1 MESHANADD
10 DGKRI
15 TSVWDA
21 IYKIRNPGTR
31 WAALWTLVIG
41 CLLAGFSIV
50 GTTVF
55 TQVISGALSNMQQ
68 RMTFPARVAEID
80 RLRFDVQRAPCSQV
94 QNVLMQVIA
103 VNQQISAEQRRLQT
117 PWLKYDVTKKWN
129 DVLPIE
135 LPCKN

>member
-1 MESHANADD
+1 MTSESFDD

-31 WAALWTLVIG
+31 WAALKTLVIG

-55 TQVISGALSNMQQ
+55 TQSSTGLISNFQQ
-68 RMTFPARVAEID
+68 RMTFPARVAEIE
-80 RLRFDVQRAPCSQV
+80 RLRLDVQKAPCTQV
-94 QNVLMQVIA
+94 QNVLMQVIS
-103 VNQQISAEQRRLQT
+103 VNQQIAAEQRRLQT
-117 PWLKYDVTKKWN
+117 WWLKFDVTAKWN
-129 DVLPIE
+129 NVKPIE
-135 LPCKN
+135 LPCGGK